1 VPVKTS
7 GTVGGGGLPISG
19 NGSRNERSAG
29 AAGGV
34 AGVAEASVAAG
45 VAGVAA
51 SLADDVVT
59 AATRSAA
66 SMTVDPMRAMGARA
80 NSEAGRVVDDKAG
93 MQ

>member
-1 VPVKTS
+1 
-7 GTVGGGGLPISG
+7 
-19 NGSRNERSAG
+19 
-29 AAGGV
+29 
-34 AGVAEASVAAG
+34 

-66 SMTVDPMRAMGARA
+66 STTVDPMRAIGARA

-93 MQ
+93 MQRAIAAVESAAPVQWPEN